1 MPAPNPDAM
10 TFLMTR
16 RSRPARTLAA
26 PAPTREEL
34 MPILTAAVRVPDHG
48 KLEPWRLIVL
58 ARPAL
63 ERLAR
68 AAEAAGRRM
77 GLDEEQ
83 LKKGVSAFADA
94 PMIVAVIGV
103 PRPTEKIP
111 AREQMLSGAC
121 VALSLV
127 NAALASGW
135 GASWLTGW
143 MLDDAQFLTDLGL
156 TDGEWVVGFVH
167 IGTETSE
174 PPDRPRPDVAAI
186 TAWVEA

>member
-77 GLDEEQ
+77 GLDEEP